1 MKLWKTPLN
10 TPLRSSRLVRRVIID
25 HDLEAGWPVK
35 WGKKWDIAIKG
46 ELVPTGLTS
55 LDWTGQQWIDF
66 INKYN
71 NEQAKSRQQTELI
84 P

>member
-71 NEQAKSRQQTELI
+71 DEQTKSRKQTELI

>member
-1 MKLWKTPLN
+1 MKIWNTPLN

-25 HDLEAGWPVK
+25 HELEAGWPVK

-55 LDWTGQQWIDF
+55 LDWTGQQWINF

-71 NEQAKSRQQTELI
+71 YELKKQNI
-84 P
+84 TTIE

>member
-1 MKLWKTPLN
+1 
-10 TPLRSSRLVRRVIID
+10 VIID